1 MSSAL
6 RRLVA
11 RSVLSKPLSAMPATS
26 MMLMGR
32 SAPVVAAAPAAKFSA
47 LATSHYV
54 PREEVELKVLE
65 FLGNYPNI
73 KKEALTPTAHFMKD
87 LGLDSLS
94 CTEVII
100 ELEQEFDTEFND
112 QDAAYLVTVN
122 DVVDYLAHT
131 PYINGNE

>member
-1 MSSAL
+1 MSAL

-11 RSVLSKPLSAMPATS
+11 GGLSKSLASQLAASALVSARPSVASFVPAP
-26 MMLMGR
+26 R
-32 SAPVVAAAPAAKFSA
+32 FSG

-65 FLGNYPNI
+65 FLGNYPQI
-73 KKEALTPTAHFMKD
+73 KKEALTPTAHFVHD

-94 CTEVII
+94 CTEVIV
-100 ELEQEFDTEFND
+100 ELELEFDTEFND

-131 PYINGNE
+131 PYIQGGGH